1 MIIQMNF
8 YQSENLRKQKLT
20 IMKQH
25 VAANAT
31 GIATEVILS

>member
-1 MIIQMNF
+1 MLIQMDF
-8 YQSENLRKQKLT
+8 YRSENLRKQKLT
-20 IMKQH
+20 IMKQQ